1 MEEIDLVQ
9 LFNYFKSKWFYILFA
24 VSLAFCVSSIY
35 VNQFRQL
42 EYTSY
47 TKIIL
52 NQASPSETIS
62 NQDINLNQS
71 LVSDYTEIIKSKLV
85 LNQVIDLLDLDIE
98 YEQLTKMIS
107 VTGIK
112 DTAIIKIS
120 VTHSDPNQACDIAS
134 TIADVFMKEVGDIY
148 KLDNVSVLDEA
159 EVSTKSSSTSAIKI
173 IAIAIVVGIV
183 VSMGIIFVFFYFDTT
198 IKDEDSIESA
208 VGIPV
213 IGTVPYDP
221 NTTNNKTTNSKK
233 NMDTTSEVIVEK
245 VRKTTT
251 RTSERSGELK
261 VVGRRGRTRK

>member
-24 VSLAFCVSSIY
+24 ASLAFCVSSIY

-52 NQASPSETIS
+52 NQASSSETIS

-120 VTHSDPNQACDIAS
+120 VTHADPNLACDIAS

-159 EVSTKSSSTSAIKI
+159 EVSAKSSSTSAMKI
-173 IAIAIVVGIV
+173 IAIAIVVGVV

-198 IKDEDSIESA
+198 IKDEDVIESA

-221 NTTNNKTTNSKK
+221 NTTNKTNNNKK

-251 RTSERSGELK
+251 RTTDRSGELK